1 MVFSD
6 ILLSVK
12 KCSLKDH
19 FQKTKT
25 FRILLNR
32 EEYFDSFKVQ
42 PGGYGVEWDVNMSLS
57 DAIADSIRETVEK
70 QLGERPYNYD
80 GYGNSE
86 WIVIDYGTIYAHI
99 FLPECRE
106 RYKLEELWNDAT
118 IERLP
123 DED

>member
-1 MVFSD
+1 MTENSELVRSIVEGIRERKGKD
-6 ILLSVK
+6 IACVDMSGMEYATTQGFVI
-12 KCSLKDH
+12 CSGTSTMH
-19 FQKTKT
+19 
-25 FRILLNR
+25 
-32 EEYFDSFKVQ
+32 V
-42 PGGYGVEWDVNMSLS
+42 